1 MSIRYYFNEFK
12 CANIIII
19 KNVIFDYL
27 IYSSTWASIPVS
39 LTLNNINRCI
49 REGRFLESRLSTHPL
64 YITEVKRKIS
74 KTTKIIDLGC
84 CFGTDIRYLVADGAD
99 PSLITGTDQFP
110 EYIQLGFDL
119 FGDKDRLTT
128 RFIFEDFF
136 SEQFAQKALNNNT
149 DDSSKYDIAY
159 AGSVY
164 HLFSLEQ
171 TEKFTQLVS
180 SLLKSGKSL
189 LITPA

>member
-1 MSIRYYFNEFK
+1 MTIRYYFNGFK

-19 KNVIFDYL
+19 KNIIFDYL
-27 IYSSTWASIPVS
+27 VYSSTWASIPVS
-39 LTLNNINRCI
+39 LTLYNINRCI

-84 CFGTDIRYLVADGAD
+84 CFGTDIRYLVADGAE

-110 EYIQLGFDL
+110 EYIQLGLDL
-119 FGDKDRLTT
+119 FGDKDRLTA

-189 LITPA
+189 LIITA

>member
-1 MSIRYYFNEFK
+1 
-12 CANIIII
+12 
-19 KNVIFDYL
+19 L
-27 IYSSTWASIPVS
+27 ASIPVS
-39 LTLNNINRCI
+39 LTLNNIIRCI

-74 KTTKIIDLGC
+74 KKTKIIDLGC
-84 CFGTDIRYLVADGAD
+84 CFGTDIRYLVADGAE

-119 FGDKDRLTT
+119 FGDKDKLTT

-189 LITPA
+189 LVTTA